1 MIRKNQIQRLM
12 TLVNDNSLITNEDEA
27 KAWDL
32 EPMLTREDSD
42 QIRLQSKTD
51 RRYITHRYNTHQI
64 VVG

>member
-1 MIRKNQIQRLM
+1 M